1 MNYPNWA
8 TSYMIIED
16 LYRKYSKDTQ
26 DPIQSKLSM
35 VKINHY
41 LVKVVTESLEQQ
53 TRYQH
58 SMIKEKEIYMKK

>member
-16 LYRKYSKDTQ
+16 LYRNYSKDTQ
-26 DPIQSKLSM
+26 DLIQSELSK
-35 VKINHY
+35 VKVIHY

-53 TRYQH
+53 TPYQH
-58 SMIKEKEIYMKK
+58 SMIKVKEIYMKN